1 MFGNGLNR
9 PGLGAS
15 HSGYTLVEMLVV
27 VSMLGILASIALPA
41 YRDYVVR
48 GKLPEA
54 TANLAQKR
62 VNIEQYFQDNRTYV
76 SAPDCDP
83 DTTTS
88 KYFIFVC
95 NAVAATTFTLQAVG
109 TGDMTGFTF
118 SIDTSG
124 TKRTVAVPTGW
135 TLPTTNCWV
144 TRKDGSC

>member
-83 DTTTS
+83 DINTS

-95 NAVAATTFTLQAVG
+95 NAVATTTFTLEAVG
-109 TGDMTGFTF
+109 RQDMAGFTF